1 MNAAS
6 PAPLGQSRW
15 RRWFSWHQVWSLPA
29 QVALVVL
36 ILDQWTKR
44 LIMTADELRFGSQM
58 EIIPG
63 FFSIVHVRNTGAAWG
78 ILANRTGFL
87 ALLSAVVLVVLV
99 LCFRRFVG
107 GWRERAWAISLIMG
121 GIAGN
126 LVDRVAYGSVVDFLN
141 FTFGSYQFPAF
152 NVADSAIC
160 VGVGLYVLSTFVRP
174 EGDTPRPAA
183 AT

>member
-1 MNAAS
+1 MGAAS
-6 PAPLGQSRW
+6 PAATAQAGW
-15 RRWFSWHQVWSLPA
+15 RRYFSWHRVWLLPA
-29 QVALVVL
+29 QIAAIILV
-36 ILDQWTKR
+36 LDQWTKR
-44 LIMTADELRFGSQM
+44 LIMTAETLRFGDQM

-63 FFSIVHVRNTGAAWG
+63 FFSLVHVRNTGAAWG

-87 ALLSAVVLVVLV
+87 ALLSAVVLVALAIW
-99 LCFRRFVG
+99 FHRFTG

-126 LVDRVAYGSVVDFLN
+126 LIDRVAYGSVVDFLN

-160 VGVGLYVLSTFVRP
+160 VGVGLYILSTFLRP
-174 EGDTPRPAA
+174 EGDAPRPAA
-183 AT
+183 AV